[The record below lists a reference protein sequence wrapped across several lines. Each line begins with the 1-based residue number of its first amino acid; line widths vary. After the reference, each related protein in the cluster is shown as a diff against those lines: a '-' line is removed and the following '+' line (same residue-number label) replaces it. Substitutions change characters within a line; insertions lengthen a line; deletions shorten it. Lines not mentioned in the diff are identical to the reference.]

1 MSDRAPSKAQR
12 WHPVPKSWLAAQAR
26 ERDFLRKEFGQV
38 RDLIPTLMKHRNGS
52 QWSPEERQ
60 LLMIQ
65 FRSLA
70 HLSPYLVVLVL
81 PGSFVALPAL
91 AWWLDRRRQNRQVGP
106 E

>member
-81 PGSFVALPAL
+81 PVHLWPCPHWPGG
-91 AWWLDRRRQNRQVGP
+91 WIVGVRTVR
-106 E
+106 